1 MYQALYRKYRPAVF
15 GDVIGQEPV
24 TKTLKNQIKNATFA
38 HAYLFTGT
46 RGTGKTTCARIF
58 AKAINCL
65 SPVDGEPCGECEV
78 CRGITDGSV
87 TDVIEIDAATNSG
100 VDSVRELREEV
111 AFSPVLAKYKVYI
124 IDEVHMLSPAAYN
137 ALLKTIEEPP
147 SHAVFILATTEV
159 NKVPSTIA
167 SRCQRFDFRR
177 VNVGTL
183 VEHLKK
189 VVASEGAA
197 MDEESLLTVARLG
210 DGSVRDSLSVLDK
223 VIGLS
228 SAEEVREVL
237 GVIDTEL
244 IHDLMKAAAEQN
256 IDALYT
262 AVNSLYNGAKD
273 LGVLCRELLD
283 EYRALLVVKNVRS
296 RKGILDLYDRD
307 EKRLEEIAGLYTT
320 EHILYAI
327 DIAQQTLQ
335 ELSRSSNKRADME
348 ICLLRISRPKLNEGV
363 KALTARVAELENEL
377 EKLKRGGITVSA
389 PSASPSLS
397 APAAGY
403 AEARRTDTPAPAK
416 KVAKNADMTPPTPED
431 VFGAPPTS
439 FVPADDDDF
448 IPAPPPDTGDA
459 PVLPDVPEYSEPPKS
474 AAPAPAP
481 VKTEQIAAP
490 EKKAVPM
497 EEIHDGEYREFGS
510 WEDFCKLVADD
521 DMFLGMMLKTA
532 CSAVY
537 RNTELLILCKTE
549 QDLTDIDNSHCR
561 ESMKKALD
569 ALRKTHYTISIKIGR
584 KGEYL
589 NAEEYKDLEN
599 NPLFDFE

>member
-189 VVASEGAA
+189 VVASEGAE
-197 MDEESLLTVARLG
+197 MDDESLLTVARLG

-283 EYRALLVVKNVRS
+283 
-296 RKGILDLYDRD
+296 
-307 EKRLEEIAGLYTT
+307 
-320 EHILYAI
+320 
-327 DIAQQTLQ
+327 
-335 ELSRSSNKRADME
+335 
-348 ICLLRISRPKLNEGV
+348 
-363 KALTARVAELENEL
+363 
-377 EKLKRGGITVSA
+377 
-389 PSASPSLS
+389 
-397 APAAGY
+397 
-403 AEARRTDTPAPAK
+403 
-416 KVAKNADMTPPTPED
+416 
-431 VFGAPPTS
+431 
-439 FVPADDDDF
+439 
-448 IPAPPPDTGDA
+448 
-459 PVLPDVPEYSEPPKS
+459 
-474 AAPAPAP
+474 
-481 VKTEQIAAP
+481 
-490 EKKAVPM
+490 
-497 EEIHDGEYREFGS
+497 
-510 WEDFCKLVADD
+510 
-521 DMFLGMMLKTA
+521 
-532 CSAVY
+532 
-537 RNTELLILCKTE
+537 
-549 QDLTDIDNSHCR
+549 
-561 ESMKKALD
+561 
-569 ALRKTHYTISIKIGR
+569 
-584 KGEYL
+584 
-589 NAEEYKDLEN
+589 
-599 NPLFDFE
+599 

>member
-189 VVASEGAA
+189 VVASEGAE
-197 MDEESLLTVARLG
+197 MDDESLLTVARLG

-223 VIGLS
+223 VIGLP

-283 EYRALLVVKNVRS
+283 EYRALLVVKNVRN

-363 KALTARVAELENEL
+363 KALTARVSELENEL
-377 EKLKRGGITVSA
+377 EKLKCGGITVSA
-389 PSASPSLS
+389 PSSS
-397 APAAGY
+397 APTAGY

-416 KVAKNADMTPPTPED
+416 KVAKKADMTPPTPED

-439 FVPADDDDF
+439 FVPTDDNDF
-448 IPAPPPDTGDA
+448 IPAPPPDTGDT
-459 PVLPDVPEYSEPPKS
+459 PVLPDVSEYSEPPKS
-474 AAPAPAP
+474 VVPAPAH
-481 VKTEQIAAP
+481 VMSEQIAAP
-490 EKKAVPM
+490 EKKAAPT

-549 QDLTDIDNSHCR
+549 RDLTDIDNSHYR

-569 ALRKTHYTISIKIGR
+569 ALRKTH
-584 KGEYL
+584 
-589 NAEEYKDLEN
+589 
-599 NPLFDFE
+599 